1 MQPPLQPPIK
11 VGQIEI
17 RYLLDGTV
25 TGAGSGV
32 FEMTVPPGARV
43 PPPHSH
49 KNNEE
54 VLVVLEGVLRYT
66 VDDETRELKPGERM
80 WTPKGS
86 VHGFSNPGDTPA
98 RALVILTPDI
108 GLKYFRDVSDA
119 MSAPGGPN
127 PKALVEVMTRYGL
140 VLAAPK
146 PPAARA

>member
-1 MQPPLQPPIK
+1 MQPPLQPAIK

-32 FEMTVPPGARV
+32 FEMTVPPGAHV

-49 KNNEE
+49 KHNEE

-66 VDDETRELKPGERM
+66 VDEETRDLRAGERM
-80 WTPKGS
+80 YTAKGS
-86 VHGFSNPGDTPA
+86 VHGFSNPHAEPA

-108 GLKYFRDVSDA
+108 GLGYFREVA
-119 MSAPGGPN
+119 AVVSAPGAPDRA
-127 PKALVEVMTRYGL
+127 KLVEVMTRHGL
-140 VLAAPK
+140 VLSPPK
-146 PPAARA
+146 PPSTA

>member
-1 MQPPLQPPIK
+1 MQPPLQPPLK

-17 RYLLDGTV
+17 RYLIDGTV

-54 VLVVLEGVLRYT
+54 VLVCLEGVLRYT
-66 VDDETRELKPGERM
+66 VDDETRDLNPGERM
-80 WTPKGS
+80 YTRKGS
-86 VHGFSNPGDTPA
+86 VHGFSNPHDRPV

-108 GLKYFRDVSDA
+108 GLDYFREVADVVN
-119 MSAPGGPN
+119 APGP
-127 PKALVEVMTRYGL
+127 PDRAKLVEVMTRHGL
-140 VLAAPK
+140 VLALPRQAGS
-146 PPAARA
+146 